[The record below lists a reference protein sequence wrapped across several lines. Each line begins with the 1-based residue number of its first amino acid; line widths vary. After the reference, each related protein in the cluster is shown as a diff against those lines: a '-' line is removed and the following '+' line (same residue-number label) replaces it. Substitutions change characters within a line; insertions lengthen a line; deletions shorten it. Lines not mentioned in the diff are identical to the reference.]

1 MTGRNL
7 RAFVMTHRSKDIDE
21 LVVHMKNGLH
31 SRKYRP
37 VDYQQLSAV
46 TEAKKL
52 ASADIQ
58 LKVKKTEHAAKI
70 TKELMLIK
78 QHRQVW
84 WKEHQRLIEARLK
97 AESELQAFLDEEI
110 FDCKFLLDMGHFDR
124 QLAEDRETHKTGS
137 VDPIW
142 QLREDLKHRMLQQ
155 RYHSSQVS
163 QVEEQFSPDH
173 ALEQVN
179 IVKKQQRAIIERLNL
194 ERLIIEEE
202 LRECNS
208 TILLLSSEENTDL
221 LQEVPN
227 VLHSLDCPYSELK
240 ASVLREFHNITEE
253 YTSRVQEID
262 TQLAAMERNDS
273 GWHNE
278 DHWIFHTVLDQYP
291 SQLQNRRTLYLD
303 MLQRLLPHKSRYEL
317 VAHEKYWDNLRFS
330 RNQRKVLI
338 DRWARDRKN
347 LLVKAIMTI
356 AEACAAYETEQ
367 MLADDR
373 KKQQKICTELK
384 EKVLQWRAQ
393 QEEVARLEA
402 AVAARR
408 KENEE
413 EKERLRKEKEQLQRA
428 EEKDKIQKYYL
439 KKQRAREAQERK
451 DLQRLDELKTL
462 MEQQAIQDRER
473 VIFRQECLEKRLQE
487 KKEMALQEAHEEEQR
502 QRRLDALRQQVAV
515 VAEFDP
521 VRMMGDTESSKAR
534 LGIGAEEEFLLQKPL
549 FKLHTYSEQQII
561 SDPRIRIEMAL
572 REAGLHNTSYA
583 KEILPK
589 IAPPKLPRRDMES
602 TVFKT

>member
-1 MTGRNL
+1 MSGRDL
-7 RAFVMTHRSKDIDE
+7 RAFVTTHRSKDIDG
-21 LVVHMKNGLH
+21 LVVHMRNGLH

-37 VDYQQLSAV
+37 VDYLQLRTV
-46 TEAKKL
+46 TEAKKQ

-58 LKVKKTEHAAKI
+58 LKVKKTEQAAKI

-84 WKEHQRLIEARLK
+84 WKEHQRLTEARIK
-97 AESELQAFLDEEI
+97 ADSELKTFLDDEI
-110 FDCKFLLDMGHFDR
+110 FDCKFLLDMGHFDH
-124 QLAEDRETHKTGS
+124 QLSEDREMHKTTS

-142 QLREDLKHRMLQQ
+142 LLREDLKHRMLQQ
-155 RYHSSQVS
+155 RYHSSQV
-163 QVEEQFSPDH
+163 EEEFSPNH
-173 ALEQVN
+173 VLEQVN
-179 IVKKQQRAIIERLNL
+179 IVKKQQKAIIERLNL
-194 ERLIIEEE
+194 ERLILEEG

-208 TILLLSSEENTDL
+208 KTLLLSSEEMTEGF
-221 LQEVPN
+221 QEVPN
-227 VLHSLDCPYSELK
+227 VLNNLDCPYSELK
-240 ASVLREFHNITEE
+240 ASVLREFHNINEE

-262 TQLAAMERNDS
+262 DQLAAIEGNDC
-273 GWHNE
+273 GWNFE

-291 SQLQNRRTLYLD
+291 SHLQNRRTLYLD
-303 MLQRLLPHKSRYEL
+303 MLQRLLPHKSRHEL
-317 VAHEKYWDNLRFS
+317 VAHEKHWDSLCFT
-330 RNQRKVLI
+330 RNQQKVLI

-347 LLVKAIMTI
+347 LLVKGIMAI
-356 AEACAAYETEQ
+356 AEACAAYDTEQ

-373 KKQQKICTELK
+373 KRQQKICTELK
-384 EKVLQWRAQ
+384 EKVLHWRAQ

-402 AVAARR
+402 AGAARR

-413 EKERLRKEKEQLQRA
+413 EKERLRKEKEKLQRA
-428 EEKDKIQKYYL
+428 EEKEKIQKYYL
-439 KKQRAREAQERK
+439 KKQQARDAQERK
-451 DLQRLDELKTL
+451 DMQRLEELKTL
-462 MEQQAIQDRER
+462 MEQQAIQDRDR
-473 VIFRQECLEKRLQE
+473 VIFRQELLEKRLQE
-487 KKEMALQEAHEEEQR
+487 KKEMALQEAHEEELR

-521 VRMMGDTESSKAR
+521 VRMMGDTESSKAK

-572 REAGLHNTSYA
+572 REAGLHNTGYA